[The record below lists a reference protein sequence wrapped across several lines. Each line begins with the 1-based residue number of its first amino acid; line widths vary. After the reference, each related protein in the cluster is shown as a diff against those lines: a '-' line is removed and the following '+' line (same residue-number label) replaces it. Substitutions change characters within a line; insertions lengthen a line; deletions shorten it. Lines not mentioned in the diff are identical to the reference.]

1 MALSVIASRSFR
13 HCEPKAKQSIFF
25 TKLFFSKSDI
35 VGKVADVKIGEEEKF
50 MEQKKTLWIIA
61 AVSVFLLVV
70 MGAAMI
76 LYNPGAAASR
86 KVASIKPVE
95 KTAPAPAQSG
105 WTNSA
110 PAEAPSAGSPQV
122 SDMFVVSE
130 NTTVLDLGQSNQPA
144 PAVSENQSTTIDL
157 NALKR
162 ELAADAALA
171 KPNPQNINITV
182 NVSDKENTAKVE
194 EPPVI
199 VATEYYTGKAK
210 EAEAV
215 EKATAVKNSS
225 TGSGAT
231 TSAVAKAEPVQKP
244 AAKVNT
250 NTASAK
256 APAKTTAPATTKAA
270 AVTRFWVQVAAYS
283 NKKTAENARSVLSD
297 KKINSDI
304 YTYEDAKSKLF
315 YRVRVGP
322 FTTKSEAEYWQSKIV
337 EISDFSKAGSYVT
350 STVN

>member
-1 MALSVIASRSFR
+1 
-13 HCEPKAKQSIFF
+13 
-25 TKLFFSKSDI
+25 
-35 VGKVADVKIGEEEKF
+35 

-76 LYNPGAAASR
+76 LYNPSAGASR

-95 KTAPAPAQSG
+95 KSVQTSSSSG
-105 WTNSA
+105 WTNTTAADAVTS
-110 PAEAPSAGSPQV
+110 SPQV

-130 NTTVLDLGQSNQPA
+130 NTTVLDLGQSGSSA
-144 PAVSENQSTTIDL
+144 ASTDNQSTTIDL

-171 KPNPQNINITV
+171 QTNPQNNINITV
-182 NVSDKENTAKVE
+182 NLSEKDNTAKVE
-194 EPPVI
+194 EPPV
-199 VATEYYTGKAK
+199 VLTTEYYTGKAK
-210 EAEAV
+210 EAEET
-215 EKATAVKNSS
+215 EKATAVKK
-225 TGSGAT
+225 TET
-231 TSAVAKAEPVQKP
+231 AVAKA
-244 AAKVNT
+244 
-250 NTASAK
+250 S
-256 APAKTTAPATTKAA
+256 PATTTTKATA
-270 AVTRFWVQVAAYS
+270 STAATKSTTKTTTSTPSTSSGTSGTVAKTSAVTRFWVQVAAYS

-337 EISDFSKAGSYVT
+337 EIADFSKAGSYVT

>member
-1 MALSVIASRSFR
+1 
-13 HCEPKAKQSIFF
+13 
-25 TKLFFSKSDI
+25 
-35 VGKVADVKIGEEEKF
+35 

-61 AVSVFLLVV
+61 AVSVFMLVV

-76 LYNPGAAASR
+76 IYKPATGASR

-95 KTAPAPAQSG
+95 KTVQTQTQSQSG
-105 WTNSA
+105 WTNST
-110 PAEAPSAGSPQV
+110 PAETAVTSSPQV

-130 NTTVLDLGQSNQPA
+130 NTTVLDLGQANASNAAA
-144 PAVSENQSTTIDL
+144 PENQSTTIDL

-171 KPNPQNINITV
+171 QTNPQNINITV
-182 NVSDKENTAKVE
+182 NVSDKNNSAKVE
-194 EPPVI
+194 EPPV
-199 VATEYYTGKAK
+199 VLTTEYYTGKAK
-210 EAEAV
+210 EAEEY
-215 EKATAVKNSS
+215 EKATAVKK
-225 TGSGAT
+225 TETAPKA
-231 TSAVAKAEPVQKP
+231 AVAKAEPAKP
-244 AAKVNT
+244 AAKT
-250 NTASAK
+250 NTSTAAAK
-256 APAKTTAPATTKAA
+256 APAKTTTAAPAKTTTATTKAA

>member
-1 MALSVIASRSFR
+1 
-13 HCEPKAKQSIFF
+13 
-25 TKLFFSKSDI
+25 
-35 VGKVADVKIGEEEKF
+35 

-76 LYNPGAAASR
+76 LYNPSAGASR

-95 KTAPAPAQSG
+95 KSVQTSSSSG
-105 WTNSA
+105 WTNTTAADAVTS
-110 PAEAPSAGSPQV
+110 SPQV

-130 NTTVLDLGQSNQPA
+130 NTTVLDLGQSGSSA
-144 PAVSENQSTTIDL
+144 ASTDNQSTTIDL

-171 KPNPQNINITV
+171 QTNPQNNINITV
-182 NVSDKENTAKVE
+182 NLSEKDNTAKVE
-194 EPPVI
+194 EPPV
-199 VATEYYTGKAK
+199 VLTTEYYTGKAK
-210 EAEAV
+210 EAEET
-215 EKATAVKNSS
+215 EKATAVKK
-225 TGSGAT
+225 TET
-231 TSAVAKAEPVQKP
+231 AVAKA
-244 AAKVNT
+244 
-250 NTASAK
+250 S
-256 APAKTTAPATTKAA
+256 PATTTTKATA
-270 AVTRFWVQVAAYS
+270 STTATKSTTKTTTSTPSTSTGTSGTVAKTSAVTRFWVQVAAYS

-337 EISDFSKAGSYVT
+337 EIADFAKAGSYVT

>member
-1 MALSVIASRSFR
+1 
-13 HCEPKAKQSIFF
+13 
-25 TKLFFSKSDI
+25 
-35 VGKVADVKIGEEEKF
+35 

-61 AVSVFLLVV
+61 AVSVFMLVV

-76 LYNPGAAASR
+76 IYKPATGASR

-95 KTAPAPAQSG
+95 KTVQTQTQSQSG
-105 WTNSA
+105 WTNST
-110 PAEAPSAGSPQV
+110 PAETAVTSSPQV

-130 NTTVLDLGQSNQPA
+130 NTTVLDLGQANASNA
-144 PAVSENQSTTIDL
+144 AVPENQSTTIDL

-171 KPNPQNINITV
+171 QTNPQNINITV
-182 NVSDKENTAKVE
+182 NVSDKNNSAKVE
-194 EPPVI
+194 EPPV
-199 VATEYYTGKAK
+199 VLTTEYYTGKAK
-210 EAEAV
+210 EAEEY
-215 EKATAVKNSS
+215 EKATAVKKTETAPKAAVAKGPS
-225 TGSGAT
+225 TGSGTAGKGSGAAGKSSG
-231 TSAVAKAEPVQKP
+231 SAEKSSGPAGAAKA
-244 AAKVNT
+244 
-250 NTASAK
+250 
-256 APAKTTAPATTKAA
+256 APAKSSTETKTA

>member
-1 MALSVIASRSFR
+1 
-13 HCEPKAKQSIFF
+13 
-25 TKLFFSKSDI
+25 
-35 VGKVADVKIGEEEKF
+35 

-70 MGAAMI
+70 VGGAMI
-76 LYNPGAAASR
+76 VFNPTGGSSHR
-86 KVASIKPVE
+86 TASINPVE
-95 KTAPAPAQSG
+95 KTAQVSSSSG
-105 WTNSA
+105 WTNNTTVE
-110 PAEAPSAGSPQV
+110 PAGTSSPQV

-130 NTTVLDLGQSNQPA
+130 NTTVLDLGQAASGSASNEA
-144 PAVSENQSTTIDL
+144 QSTTIDL

-162 ELAADAALA
+162 ELAADATLA
-171 KPNPQNINITV
+171 QTNPQNINITV
-182 NVSDKENTAKVE
+182 NLTDKENTAKVE
-194 EPPVI
+194 EAPV
-199 VATEYYTGKAK
+199 VLTTEYYTGKAK
-210 EAEAV
+210 EAEQA
-215 EKATAVKNSS
+215 EKAAAVKKTETAV
-225 TGSGAT
+225 
-231 TSAVAKAEPVQKP
+231 V
-244 AAKVNT
+244 
-250 NTASAK
+250 K
-256 APAKTTAPATTKAA
+256 APAKTTTSSTPSTSSGAAKTSSKVTTTSTAAPAKST

-283 NKKTAENARSVLSD
+283 NKKTAENARAVLSD

>member
-1 MALSVIASRSFR
+1 
-13 HCEPKAKQSIFF
+13 
-25 TKLFFSKSDI
+25 
-35 VGKVADVKIGEEEKF
+35 

-76 LYNPGAAASR
+76 LYNPSAGASR

-95 KTAPAPAQSG
+95 KTAQTSSQSG
-105 WTNSA
+105 WTNSTTVE
-110 PAEAPSAGSPQV
+110 PAQTSSPQV

-130 NTTVLDLGQSNQPA
+130 NTTVLDLGQAATGTTASDTQT
-144 PAVSENQSTTIDL
+144 TTIDL

-162 ELAADAALA
+162 ELAADAALE
-171 KPNPQNINITV
+171 KPNPQNNINITV
-182 NVSDKENTAKVE
+182 NLSDKENTSKVE
-194 EPPVI
+194 EPGV
-199 VATEYYTGKAK
+199 VLTTEYYTGKAK
-210 EAEAV
+210 EAEET
-215 EKATAVKNSS
+215 EKATAVKK
-225 TGSGAT
+225 TET
-231 TSAVAKAEPVQKP
+231 AVAKASATSTPSTSSGTTK
-244 AAKVNT
+244 
-250 NTASAK
+250 ASSSSTSK
-256 APAKTTAPATTKAA
+256 TSSTKTTASSTTASTKTTST

-304 YTYEDAKSKLF
+304 YTYEDNKSKLF

-337 EISDFSKAGSYVT
+337 EIADFAKAGSYVT

>member
-1 MALSVIASRSFR
+1 
-13 HCEPKAKQSIFF
+13 
-25 TKLFFSKSDI
+25 
-35 VGKVADVKIGEEEKF
+35 

-76 LYNPGAAASR
+76 LYNPGAGASR

-95 KTAPAPAQSG
+95 KSVQTSSSSG
-105 WTNSA
+105 WTNSTA
-110 PAEAPSAGSPQV
+110 VEPASTSSPQV

-130 NTTVLDLGQSNQPA
+130 NTTVLDLGQSGSSA
-144 PAVSENQSTTIDL
+144 AATDNQSTTIDL

-171 KPNPQNINITV
+171 QTAPQSNINITV
-182 NVSDKENTAKVE
+182 NLSDKENTAKVE
-194 EPPVI
+194 EPPV
-199 VATEYYTGKAK
+199 VLTTEYYTGKAK
-210 EAEAV
+210 EAEET
-215 EKATAVKNSS
+215 EKATAVKKTETAVAKASPATTTKTTPSTTATKSTAKTTAATPS
-225 TGSGAT
+225 TGSGA
-231 TSAVAKAEPVQKP
+231 VAK
-244 AAKVNT
+244 T
-250 NTASAK
+250 S
-256 APAKTTAPATTKAA
+256 

-337 EISDFSKAGSYVT
+337 EIADFAKAGSYVT

>member
-1 MALSVIASRSFR
+1 
-13 HCEPKAKQSIFF
+13 
-25 TKLFFSKSDI
+25 
-35 VGKVADVKIGEEEKF
+35 

-76 LYNPGAAASR
+76 LYNPSAGASR

-95 KTAPAPAQSG
+95 KTAQTQTQSSSG
-105 WTNSA
+105 WTNSTPVE
-110 PAEAPSAGSPQV
+110 PAGTSSPQV
-122 SDMFVVSE
+122 TDMFVVSE
-130 NTTVLDLGQSNQPA
+130 NTTVLDLGQTNASTAAA
-144 PAVSENQSTTIDL
+144 PENQSTTIDL

-162 ELAADAALA
+162 ELAADAALSQT
-171 KPNPQNINITV
+171 NPQNINITV
-182 NVSDKENTAKVE
+182 NVSDKNNTAKVE
-194 EPPVI
+194 EPPV
-199 VATEYYTGKAK
+199 VLTTEYYTGKAK
-210 EAEAV
+210 EAEEF
-215 EKATAVKNSS
+215 EKATAVKNASTSS
-225 TGSGAT
+225 AT
-231 TSAVAKAEPVQKP
+231 TNTAVAKAEPAKP
-244 AAKVNT
+244 AAKT
-250 NTASAK
+250 NTSTAVAK
-256 APAKTTAPATTKAA
+256 APAKTTTSAPAKTSTATKAA

-304 YTYEDAKSKLF
+304 YTYEDNKSKLF

>member
-1 MALSVIASRSFR
+1 
-13 HCEPKAKQSIFF
+13 
-25 TKLFFSKSDI
+25 
-35 VGKVADVKIGEEEKF
+35 

-61 AVSVFLLVV
+61 AVSVFMLVV

-76 LYNPGAAASR
+76 IYKPATGASR

-95 KTAPAPAQSG
+95 KTVQTQTQSQSG
-105 WTNSA
+105 WTNST
-110 PAEAPSAGSPQV
+110 PAETAVTSSPQV

-130 NTTVLDLGQSNQPA
+130 NTTVLDLGQANASNAAA
-144 PAVSENQSTTIDL
+144 PENQSTTIDL

-171 KPNPQNINITV
+171 QTNPQNINITV
-182 NVSDKENTAKVE
+182 NVSDKNNSAKVE
-194 EPPVI
+194 EPPV
-199 VATEYYTGKAK
+199 VLTTDYYTGKAK
-210 EAEAV
+210 EAEEY
-215 EKATAVKNSS
+215 EKATAVKKTETAPKAAVAKGPS
-225 TGSGAT
+225 TGSGTAGKGT
-231 TSAVAKAEPVQKP
+231 GTAGKSSGSAGKSSGTAGAAKA
-244 AAKVNT
+244 
-250 NTASAK
+250 
-256 APAKTTAPATTKAA
+256 APAKSSTATKTA

>member
-1 MALSVIASRSFR
+1 
-13 HCEPKAKQSIFF
+13 
-25 TKLFFSKSDI
+25 
-35 VGKVADVKIGEEEKF
+35 

-70 MGAAMI
+70 VGGAMI
-76 LYNPGAAASR
+76 VFNPTGGSSR
-86 KVASIKPVE
+86 RTASINPVE
-95 KTAPAPAQSG
+95 KTAQVSSSSG
-105 WTNSA
+105 WTNNTTV
-110 PAEAPSAGSPQV
+110 ESAGTSSPQV

-130 NTTVLDLGQSNQPA
+130 NTTVLDLGQGSSSVA
-144 PAVSENQSTTIDL
+144 ATDSQSTTIDL

-162 ELAADAALA
+162 ELAADGALA
-171 KPNPQNINITV
+171 QTNPQNNINITV
-182 NVSDKENTAKVE
+182 NLTDKENTAKVE
-194 EPPVI
+194 EPPV
-199 VATEYYTGKAK
+199 VLTTEYYTGKAK
-210 EAEAV
+210 EAEAT
-215 EKATAVKNSS
+215 EKATAVKK
-225 TGSGAT
+225 TET
-231 TSAVAKAEPVQKP
+231 AVAKA
-244 AAKVNT
+244 T
-250 NTASAK
+250 
-256 APAKTTAPATTKAA
+256 PAKTTTSSTPSTSSGAAKTSSKVTTTSAAAPAKST

-283 NKKTAENARSVLSD
+283 NKKTAENARAVLSD

>member
-1 MALSVIASRSFR
+1 
-13 HCEPKAKQSIFF
+13 
-25 TKLFFSKSDI
+25 
-35 VGKVADVKIGEEEKF
+35 

-76 LYNPGAAASR
+76 LYNPGAGASR

-95 KTAPAPAQSG
+95 KSVQTSSSSG
-105 WTNSA
+105 WTNSTTVE
-110 PAEAPSAGSPQV
+110 PASTSSPQV

-130 NTTVLDLGQSNQPA
+130 NTTVLDLGQSGTSA
-144 PAVSENQSTTIDL
+144 AATDTQSTTTIDL

-171 KPNPQNINITV
+171 QTTPQSNINITV
-182 NVSDKENTAKVE
+182 NLSEKENTSKVE

-199 VATEYYTGKAK
+199 LTTEYYTGKAK
-210 EAEAV
+210 EAEET
-215 EKATAVKNSS
+215 EKATAVKKTETAKTSSAVATTKSSSASKTTTAAKTTASTTSTPS
-225 TGSGAT
+225 TGSGT
-231 TSAVAKAEPVQKP
+231 VA
-244 AAKVNT
+244 
-250 NTASAK
+250 
-256 APAKTTAPATTKAA
+256 KAA

-337 EISDFSKAGSYVT
+337 EIADFAKAGSYVT

>member
-1 MALSVIASRSFR
+1 
-13 HCEPKAKQSIFF
+13 
-25 TKLFFSKSDI
+25 
-35 VGKVADVKIGEEEKF
+35 

-76 LYNPGAAASR
+76 LYNPGAGASR

-95 KTAPAPAQSG
+95 KSVQTSSSSG
-105 WTNSA
+105 WTNSTA
-110 PAEAPSAGSPQV
+110 VEPASTSSPQV

-130 NTTVLDLGQSNQPA
+130 NTTVLDLGQSGSSA
-144 PAVSENQSTTIDL
+144 AATDNQSTTIDL

-171 KPNPQNINITV
+171 QTAPQSNINITV
-182 NVSDKENTAKVE
+182 NLSDKENTAKVE
-194 EPPVI
+194 EPPV
-199 VATEYYTGKAK
+199 VLTTEYYTGKAK
-210 EAEAV
+210 EAEET
-215 EKATAVKNSS
+215 EKATAVKK
-225 TGSGAT
+225 TET
-231 TSAVAKAEPVQKP
+231 AVAKAPSTSSGTASSAVASTK
-244 AAKVNT
+244 
-250 NTASAK
+250 NTASSSGPSSASGTAK
-256 APAKTTAPATTKAA
+256 SSSTAKSSGTAGSAKTTASTAS

-337 EISDFSKAGSYVT
+337 EIADFAKAGSYVT

>member
-1 MALSVIASRSFR
+1 
-13 HCEPKAKQSIFF
+13 
-25 TKLFFSKSDI
+25 
-35 VGKVADVKIGEEEKF
+35 

-61 AVSVFLLVV
+61 AVSVFMLVV

-76 LYNPGAAASR
+76 IYKPATGASR

-95 KTAPAPAQSG
+95 KTVQTQTQSQSG
-105 WTNSA
+105 WTNST
-110 PAEAPSAGSPQV
+110 PAETAVTSSPQV

-130 NTTVLDLGQSNQPA
+130 NTTVLDLGQANASNAAA
-144 PAVSENQSTTIDL
+144 PENQSTTIDL

-162 ELAADAALA
+162 ELAADAALSQT
-171 KPNPQNINITV
+171 NPQNINITV
-182 NVSDKENTAKVE
+182 NVSDKNNSAKVE
-194 EPPVI
+194 EPPV
-199 VATEYYTGKAK
+199 VLTTEYYTGKAK
-210 EAEAV
+210 EAEEY
-215 EKATAVKNSS
+215 EKATAVKK
-225 TGSGAT
+225 TET
-231 TSAVAKAEPVQKP
+231 AVAKAESAKP
-244 AAKVNT
+244 AAKT
-250 NTASAK
+250 NTSTAVAK
-256 APAKTTAPATTKAA
+256 APAKTTTSAPAKSTAATKTA